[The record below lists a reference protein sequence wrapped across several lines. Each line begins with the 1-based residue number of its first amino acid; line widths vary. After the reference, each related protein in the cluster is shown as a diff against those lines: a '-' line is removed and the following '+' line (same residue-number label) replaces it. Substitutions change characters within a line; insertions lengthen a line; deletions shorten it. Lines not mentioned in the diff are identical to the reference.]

1 MTALPARRTPT
12 SSWRAPLFKVTFAGA
27 LVALALAVTYA
38 SSADAFSGFDRRTIA
53 ALGGT
58 VTTALLLSALVARTV
73 ALLLLALVTRTIA
86 ALLRLATRTIA
97 VLPPLVGRIAA
108 IALALTILAGVTFA
122 GALAVTYSSPA
133 EALSVFDSGTVAAAF
148 DNTVDAA
155 LLASALLL
163 LMTTCRRAANLLLNA
178 NALLTLT
185 TLAGVTTAY
194 LVHTDLWTTAPAV
207 VIALGA
213 GAGFALFVA
222 FRVIDDR
229 PRAGATLSAAALAGL
244 AAVIVGHAE
253 PRVESVSG
261 DVSNIRNV
269 SLSKTP
275 NLYFISF
282 DALVPRTLLKKYLD
296 VETTEFHTWFDAKF
310 RRFSNLFANAVPTK
324 RSLYT
329 VLALD
334 PQVYNSQAAVLDD
347 PYTIAGQHP
356 SPLFGILRGN
366 GYETSTVFER
376 TYFGTHKGPWVDNY
390 IYFADRTLCRLLDEA
405 IRSWAF
411 WGYCRWFRHEGS
423 AVPPVVERIT
433 SVDADGGPQFMMTH
447 FFLPAHTG
455 PWFRHGDAAELQR
468 FKAQYL
474 RNLGEAAGDLDR
486 VVRHVEADPDAILL
500 VYSDHGM
507 LLSRGVE
514 FDDDPEF
521 FIQDRYGVLGGV
533 FPPDACAPWFDA
545 AAAPGWMTLLDA
557 VHAVLLCLSDGKGA
571 LVEPRTWVIDPSGF
585 PAMRPPS
592 EYRRSARYVDFDD
605 FLYE

>member
-12 SSWRAPLFKVTFAGA
+12 SPWRAPLFKVTFAGA

-38 SSADAFSGFDRRTIA
+38 SSADAFSDFDRRTIA
-53 ALGGT
+53 AFGGT
-58 VTTALLLSALVARTV
+58 ATAAALLLT
-73 ALLLLALVTRTIA
+73 LAGRITIA
-86 ALLRLATRTIA
+86 ALA
-97 VLPPLVGRIAA
+97 LVGRSALIL
-108 IALALTILAGVTFA
+108 LALITLAGVTFA
-122 GALAVTYSSPA
+122 GALAVTWSSPA
-133 EALSVFDSGTVAAAF
+133 EAFSVFDTGTVAAAF
-148 DNTVDAA
+148 DNAVDAA
-155 LLASALLL
+155 LLAGALLL
-163 LMTTCRRAANLLLNA
+163 LPPAARLAANLLNS
-178 NALLTLT
+178 NALLTLI
-185 TLAGVTTAY
+185 TLAGVTTAH
-194 LVHTDLWTTAPAV
+194 LVHTDLWAMAPAGAT
-207 VIALGA
+207 ALCA
-213 GAGFALFVA
+213 AAGFALFVA

-229 PRAGATLSAAALAGL
+229 PRAGAALSAAALAGL

-296 VETTEFHTWFDAKF
+296 VETTGFHTLFDAKF
-310 RRFSNLFANAVPTK
+310 RRFPNLFANAVPTK
-324 RSLYT
+324 ESLYT
-329 VLALD
+329 LLALD
-334 PQVYNSQAAVLDD
+334 PQVYNSQTAVLDD
-347 PYTIAGQHP
+347 PYTISGRHP
-356 SPLFGILRGN
+356 SPLLGILRGN
-366 GYETSTVFER
+366 GYETSTVFQS
-376 TYFGTHKGPWVDNY
+376 TYFGARKGPWVDNY
-390 IYFADRTLCRLLDEA
+390 IYFEDRTLCSLLDEA
-405 IRSWAF
+405 IRPWAF

-423 AVPPVVERIT
+423 PVPPAVERIT
-433 SVDADGGPQFMMTH
+433 SVDADSGPQFMMAH
-447 FFLPAHTG
+447 LFLPAHTS
-455 PWFRHGDAAELQR
+455 PSFRLGDAAEIREEKQR
-468 FKAQYL
+468 YL
-474 RNLGEAAGDLDR
+474 RNIEEAAGYLDR

-533 FPPDACAPWFDA
+533 FPPDACALWFDA

-557 VHAVLLCLSDGKGA
+557 VHAVLRCLSDGKGA
-571 LVEPRTWVIDPSGF
+571 LVEPRTWVIDPGGF

-592 EYRRSARYVDFDD
+592 EYRKSARYADFDD